1 MSSVSL
7 KAPEAETLKEERDYA
22 VFVSRKEAK
31 RIERQLLVSP
41 SARAVN
47 AAFRRVCYAVLA
59 LADKHVPDSREAIED
74 RVILANCVNELKKMG
89 FKPPVSPVLHIEAI
103 VSGDTVRNSFEYRQ
117 IRNKM
122 IAGLSVIADMV
133 ERPASPGSKEFQR
146 GVREGYRRARDTAV
160 MFLEDVDQGE
170 YL

>member
-7 KAPEAETLKEERDYA
+7 APSTTETLKEERDYA
-22 VFVSRKEAK
+22 VFVSRKEVQK
-31 RIERQLLVSP
+31 IERQLLVSP
-41 SARAVN
+41 SERAVN
-47 AAFRRVCYAVLA
+47 AAFRRICYAVLE
-59 LADKHVPDSREAIED
+59 LADKYVPDNRGAIEE
-74 RVILANCVNELKKMG
+74 RVLLANCVNMLQKMG
-89 FKPPVSPVLHIEAI
+89 FKPPVSSGLHVESI
-103 VSGDTVRNSFEYRQ
+103 VAADTVRNSFEYRQ

-133 ERPASPGSKEFQR
+133 DRPASPGSKEFQR